1 MKNSLIKQSFLYF
14 ALGLVFV
21 YFVIVRVAE
30 YAYDL
35 VAYIL
40 ILMMLIDFGIGIGL
54 IITGLKRRK
63 KNL

>member
-30 YAYDL
+30 YGYDL

>member
-30 YAYDL
+30 YGYDL

-63 KNL
+63 KKL